1 MAELATVQHA
11 VMLLR
16 FSIFQQGIENRVFI
30 QIEKFSREKT
40 AKIVAT
46 YFQKEKNDVM
56 CILISSYPEN

>member
-11 VMLLR
+11 GILLR

-46 YFQKEKNDVM
+46 YLQKEKMV
-56 CILISSYPEN
+56 